1 MIFNLDLIQTF
12 KATKK
17 MTSGNKH
24 NIKALEGNGSKQ
36 TRYKNYYRRMNTFL
50 KNSNVLVS
58 M

>member
-50 KNSNVLVS
+50 KKSK
-58 M
+58 